1 MNLFV
6 MNLLILFSGAVET
19 VEDLQKEL
27 KEKDE
32 IDKDFMSKVLSRLRI
47 NDEDNVIQDDKIQNL
62 EELEGEVEILEKEVE
77 KQGELLKKT
86 KKAVDEQFQRLTNL
100 TEILEGE
107 GKGNSEG

>member
-32 IDKDFMSKVLSRLRI
+32 IDKEFMSKVLSRLRI

-77 KQGELLKKT
+77 KQGELLNKT

-107 GKGNSEG
+107 GKGKVAN